1 MTPIAYIIIYYL
13 LCFMIQKYYTHYKNW
28 EDWQNGM
35 YRDVNNKQY
44 YIQKSIECLRN
55 PGKSML
61 KVIKEWNYSCKENL
75 SDLSSNRKS
84 WLGQAAC
91 CIEFKSPEH
100 CTREAWGL
108 LTKEERIN
116 ANIIAEKI
124 IRKWEESICP
134 NLFSMLQENV

>member
-1 MTPIAYIIIYYL
+1 
-13 LCFMIQKYYTHYKNW
+13 MIQKYYTHYKNW

-35 YRDVNNKQY
+35 YRDVKDKTY
-44 YIQKSIECLRN
+44 YINKSIECLKN
-55 PGKSML
+55 PEKPML
-61 KVIKEWNYSCKENL
+61 NVIKKWKYASRENL
-75 SDLSSNRKS
+75 SDLTSNRRS

-91 CIEFKSPEH
+91 CYEFKSPEH

-116 ANIIAEKI
+116 ANKIAENV

-134 NLFSMLQENV
+134 NLFSMLQENE